1 MELQQKKEAKADE
14 PVTSTEASETSPT
27 ETPAAAAPAAAT
39 SDVKP
44 KRRTSIFNSL
54 GNKKEKKTGE
64 VGSEPEGA
72 EGETKK
78 SPLPQK
84 IGDLF
89 RKPSKAVK
97 SESTQTESTPTASES
112 AAATERAEGEAAA
125 APAATGETDLTNGT
139 SEPAKDLVAPTP
151 ETAAPVN
158 PEVKASA

>member
-1 MELQQKKEAKADE
+1 
-14 PVTSTEASETSPT
+14 VTSTEASETSPT
-27 ETPAAAAPAAAT
+27 ETPVAAPAAAT

-44 KRRTSIFNSL
+44 VTKEKRRTSIFNSL
-54 GNKKEKKTGE
+54 GNKREKKAGE

-97 SESTQTESTPTASES
+97 SESTQTEPTPAASES
-112 AAATERAEGEAAA
+112 AAATTETAEGGAAA
-125 APAATGETDLTNGT
+125 TAPAATGETDLTNGT
-139 SEPAKDLVAPTP
+139 PGPAKDVVEPTP
-151 ETAAPVN
+151 EPAAPVN